1 MMKIMW
7 EIGFE
12 IIMMKEKLIFEF
24 REVRGESFKLGR
36 LSGKIIE
43 IYLLKII

>member
-24 REVRGESFKLGR
+24 RELK
-36 LSGKIIE
+36 GKF
-43 IYLLKII
+43 